1 MENFDSGQ
9 KTLTP
14 DKISYSG
21 SCLLNERALL
31 KKAIKTQKEP
41 EDSAIVYECIITT
54 ILIYFNMIKRHLVE
68 AYIFL
73 VNKAN
78 ISDSLDMPKCS
89 ETTS

>member
-41 EDSAIVYECIITT
+41 EDSAVYC
-54 ILIYFNMIKRHLVE
+54 L
-68 AYIFL
+68 
-73 VNKAN
+73 
-78 ISDSLDMPKCS
+78 
-89 ETTS
+89 